1 MTKLE
6 RVIFLSAPLRFIY
19 RTADKIFL
27 PGFEGFSLFQIGK
40 FFFNSLR
47 DSNLNVRVAAVT
59 YNFLMA
65 IPPTM
70 LFLFS
75 LVPYLPLK
83 DVQAIILQTIHTV
96 APNQRMYENISGVI
110 NDFMNKEHRDVL
122 SFGILLTLFFSS
134 NGMMGLMR
142 NFDRS
147 LSVYKKRTGLQRR
160 WTAIKLTVLLICVA
174 ITALAVLIVQS
185 EMLNAEVLKIF
196 GSIIAVKLLSYFIFV
211 LIIFSAVSIIY
222 TYGPSLSH
230 RFKFFSA
237 GSVFATILSVLT
249 TTVFFFLVNNIL
261 NYNKVYGSI
270 GSLIA
275 FMVWLWLNTL
285 VILLGYELN
294 VSILLGK
301 ISRTENEVP
310 RKVE

>member
-19 RTADKIFL
+19 RTADKLFL
-27 PGFEGFSLFQIGK
+27 TGFEAFSLFQLGK